1 MVTNAAVR
9 GSDEGWQA
17 AVLRFWYRELTPPQW
32 FRKDAAVDATIVA
45 RFGTL
50 WQDLCVMPAETLA
63 SGAKEALAA
72 VVVLDQFP
80 RNMFRGTARAFASD
94 DLALAVA
101 GRAIGLGF
109 DRLLRRDERVFLY
122 LPYEHSEDR
131 AMQARSVEL
140 MSRLGNAEWT
150 RYAQAHKDVID
161 RFGRFPHRN
170 AALGRASTAEEEAYL
185 ATPGSGF

>member
-1 MVTNAAVR
+1 M
-9 GSDEGWQA
+9 S
-17 AVLRFWYRELTPPQW
+17 
-32 FRKDAAVDATIVA
+32 
-45 RFGTL
+45 
-50 WQDLCVMPAETLA
+50 AETLA
-63 SGAKEALAA
+63 CGAKEALAA

-94 DLALAVA
+94 GPALNVASRAVA
-101 GRAIGLGF
+101 LGW

-131 AMQARSVEL
+131 VMQARSVEL
-140 MSRLGNAEWT
+140 MSRLGNVEWT

-170 AALGRASTAEEEAYL
+170 AALGRASTPEEEAYL
-185 ATPGSGF
+185 AMPGSGF